1 MGSETTSIQLKGH
14 SFHKNTVF
22 PPHPLH
28 NCIEN
33 RKLQCGREIFPSIIE
48 LRTMPTIKS
57 LDPRIARAQLP
68 EDQEQ
73 PFAPKEPMD
82 QFQTF
87 EVFVQSKTG
96 GHHAHVGSVHA
107 PTPEIAMSYAKEQ
120 YGRRGQTFNIWI
132 VETSHIHVL
141 DQADADFFETVPE
154 KGYREVAAYAKIR
167 DKVEAFKKNQG

>member
-1 MGSETTSIQLKGH
+1 MLHLLDGKAIMCTKIRYSHCIPSTTASKI
-14 SFHKNTVF
+14 V
-22 PPHPLH
+22 
-28 NCIEN
+28 NCMQE
-33 RKLQCGREIFPSIIE
+33 GRVFPSIID
-48 LRTMPTIKS
+48 LRIMPTITS
-57 LDPRIARAQLP
+57 LDPRITRAQLP
-68 EDQEQ
+68 ADQEQ
-73 PFAPKEPMD
+73 PFDPKEPMD

-120 YGRRGQTFNIWI
+120 YGRRGQTFNIWV

-141 DQADADFFETVPE
+141 DQSDADFFETVPE